1 MFEKKMYINGEL
13 VGDPKQHDVFCPAT
27 NKKIGSVAWAGK
39 EETYKT
45 LESASDAFDS
55 WSNTPIKERIDW
67 MMKLRDEVIANESH
81 LRECIHLEMGKPWD
95 GTQEDIDSLKNSLT
109 FYSEE
114 ILKRE
119 PESLLDKEGTHS
131 HILKDESVG
140 VVVAFI
146 AWNFPLLNLAFK
158 IGPAMATG
166 CPIII
171 KPSFKSP
178 LSAYAVGELCAKI
191 GLPKGAVNFICG
203 DDKVVGD
210 TLSSSP
216 IPALLTLIGS
226 INTGK
231 HIMKMGSSTIKRY
244 SMELGGNA
252 PVIVFDDA
260 NLELAADIITALK
273 FGNAGQICV
282 TPNRVF
288 VADNIK
294 EEIVNLIVDRAKKI
308 KVGHNKDEDINMG
321 PLIDEMALSRVTELV
336 NDAIQNGAKLLH
348 GGKKPD
354 EFKNDGYFYEPTVID
369 NVKTSMRVFKEEV
382 FGPVISICNFNDE
395 DEIINEANN
404 TDAGLTAYVFTE
416 DQSKADHCAN
426 KLRFGEIQINGVK
439 YNIDLPHI
447 GIKQSGIGCDCSHLA
462 LNDYLVPKR
471 ITRTISK
478 AS

>member
-1 MFEKKMYINGEL
+1 
-13 VGDPKQHDVFCPAT
+13 
-27 NKKIGSVAWAGK
+27 
-39 EETYKT
+39 
-45 LESASDAFDS
+45 
-55 WSNTPIKERIDW
+55 
-67 MMKLRDEVIANESH
+67 
-81 LRECIHLEMGKPWD
+81 
-95 GTQEDIDSLKNSLT
+95 
-109 FYSEE
+109 
-114 ILKRE
+114 
-119 PESLLDKEGTHS
+119 
-131 HILKDESVG
+131 
-140 VVVAFI
+140 
-146 AWNFPLLNLAFK
+146 
-158 IGPAMATG
+158 
-166 CPIII
+166 
-171 KPSFKSP
+171 
-178 LSAYAVGELCAKI
+178 
-191 GLPKGAVNFICG
+191 
-203 DDKVVGD
+203 
-210 TLSSSP
+210 
-216 IPALLTLIGS
+216 
-226 INTGK
+226 
-231 HIMKMGSSTIKRY
+231 
-244 SMELGGNA
+244 
-252 PVIVFDDA
+252 
-260 NLELAADIITALK
+260 
-273 FGNAGQICV
+273 
-282 TPNRVF
+282 
-288 VADNIK
+288 
-294 EEIVNLIVDRAKKI
+294 
-308 KVGHNKDEDINMG
+308 MG